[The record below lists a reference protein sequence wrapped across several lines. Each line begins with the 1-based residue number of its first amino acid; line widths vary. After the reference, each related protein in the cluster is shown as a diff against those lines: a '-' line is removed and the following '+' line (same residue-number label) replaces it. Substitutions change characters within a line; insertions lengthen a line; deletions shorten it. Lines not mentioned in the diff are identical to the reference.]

1 VLDGAVRWRQLANR
15 IETLVGRA
23 DMEWHVMRDNSVVE
37 QATAKEITHQDIE
50 IWTVRLLYV
59 RWAVHWRQLANR
71 IES

>member
-1 VLDGAVRWRQLANR
+1 MLDGAVRWRQLANR

-23 DMEWHVMRDNSVVE
+23 DMEWHVIRDNSVVE

-59 RWAVHWRQLANR
+59 RWGCTLAPTS
-71 IES
+71 E